1 MKYKIYNHND
11 TFLGEFETFEKAQK
25 EARFYREQTGNC
37 AWIDYPEEIELEEK
51 QDANIQSNFCKLLHR
66 DC

>member
-25 EARFYREQTGNC
+25 EARFYREQTGHC

-51 QDANIQSNFCKLLHR
+51 QDANI
-66 DC
+66 